1 MQDQDQSRIDL
12 TSDVKKANKA
22 LFPIMLLLI
31 AFIYFLYNNIN
42 NSNLY
47 NDLRSAVGS
56 YDNTF
61 LFLLIYLLCLVFL
74 IIFHAYLHAFFLI
87 IFGHL
92 KKENIKVVIENKK
105 LMPFVSHDVPVQVA
119 AYRRALFL
127 PYLLLG
133 LAPLAYG
140 IMERLPL
147 IVFAGMLI
155 CICYIGD
162 IPLLFK
168 LAKIDKEYMAISH
181 PGKYGCFLYKKK
193 K

>member
-74 IIFHAYLHAFFLI
+74 IIFHAYLHAFFVAPTLA
-87 IFGHL
+87 
-92 KKENIKVVIENKK
+92 NIPKCLLRSDMEMAK
-105 LMPFVSHDVPVQVA
+105 
-119 AYRRALFL
+119 AL
-127 PYLLLG
+127 
-133 LAPLAYG
+133 
-140 IMERLPL
+140 
-147 IVFAGMLI
+147 
-155 CICYIGD
+155 
-162 IPLLFK
+162 
-168 LAKIDKEYMAISH
+168 
-181 PGKYGCFLYKKK
+181 
-193 K
+193 